1 MQRRACITRLATV
14 AASALTLP
22 GAVRAAAEPAL
33 PPGLRAAG
41 QGTLRVFGFSIYRA
55 RLWVLPGFEPA
66 QWAALPLALELEYLT
81 SIRAEDIASRSL
93 KEMRRVGEPKGEPN
107 IEQAQR
113 WQATLQALLPD
124 VRSGDK
130 LIGWHRPA
138 QGALFLRGEQLLGEV
153 AEPAFSRLFF
163 GIWLSERTGAPELRQ
178 ALLAPLLAAA
188 PGPRA

>member
-1 MQRRACITRLATV
+1 MQRRACITRLATT
-14 AASALTLP
+14 AAALAAPWAACT
-22 GAVRAAAEPAL
+22 AAEPTL

-55 RLWVLPGFEPA
+55 RLWVSPGFEPA
-66 QWAALPLALELEYLT
+66 QWSALPLALELEYLT
-81 SIRAEDIASRSL
+81 HIRAEDIASRSL

-107 IEQAQR
+107 TEQAQR
-113 WQATLQALLPD
+113 WQAALQALLPD

-130 LIGWHRPA
+130 LMGWHRPA
-138 QGALFLRGEQLLGEV
+138 LGALFLRGEQPLGEV

-178 ALLAPLLAAA
+178 ALLAPLQGAR
-188 PGPRA
+188 G